1 MTSTPQL
8 PHWYPEGRTLE
19 LPGRGATWVHELGG
33 PGAAPASRFRVAAA
47 PEPPTVFLLHGW
59 TATAS
64 LNWFP
69 TFGPLSRHARVVAP
83 DHRGHGK
90 GLRTTKRFR
99 LEDCADDVVAIADE
113 LGIDRFIAAGY
124 SMGGPIAQL
133 IWQRHPD
140 RLAGLVL
147 CATASSFRGRPGENV
162 LFGVM
167 GGLSVAARLTPE
179 RWRQQ
184 LSGRLI
190 DERVDDSPSGQ
201 WAGET
206 MRTHDSRM
214 IVEAGLAIGRFDS
227 RPWIGGVDVPTAV
240 LVTEF
245 DGVVPSGRQ
254 RQLARRIPGADTFDI
269 RGDHDVCVSRP
280 EAFVPTL
287 VEAVTSVAARAG
299 RRDSLIA

>member
-1 MTSTPQL
+1 M
-8 PHWYPEGRTLE
+8 
-19 LPGRGATWVHELGG
+19 
-33 PGAAPASRFRVAAA
+33 
-47 PEPPTVFLLHGW
+47 FLLHGW

-69 TFGPLSRHARVVAP
+69 AFLPLSQQARVIAP
-83 DHRGHGK
+83 DHRGHGN
-90 GLRTTKRFR
+90 GLRTSKLFR

-113 LGIDRFIAAGY
+113 LGIERFVAVGY

-133 IWQRHPD
+133 IWQRHPE
-140 RLAGLVL
+140 RVAGLVL
-147 CATASSFRGRPGENV
+147 CATAGSFRGRPGENV

-167 GGLSVAARLTPE
+167 GGLTVAARLTPE

-184 LSGRLI
+184 LSERLI
-190 DERVDDSPSGQ
+190 DERVDHTPEGQ

-227 RPWIGGVDVPTAV
+227 RSWIGGIDVPTAV

-245 DGVVPSGRQ
+245 DSVVPAGRQ
-254 RQLARRIPGADTFDI
+254 RQLARRIPGADTFDV

-287 VEAVTSVAARAG
+287 VKAVASVTARASL
-299 RRDSLIA
+299 RDSLSA